1 MKTTTPIHDSA
12 SHHWLV
18 FDPIPFSGGSKV
30 ATKEILNLCPGNLIK
45 LTILCADKDDW
56 NEPRLIKEHQ
66 VEFASCHQLGA
77 LQSASNGWRYWL
89 KQLCYTLMVLWQMIK
104 QPNIDTVIG
113 ASGPGVDMA
122 LYLGRL
128 IFRYRL
134 IQFVHGPVAASR
146 SIGYCLSRADKV
158 FYLADCRDSMQKAI
172 ERYYQSITSL
182 PITTELAQ
190 FNISSPH
197 FYTFRNGIGE
207 QRWPTPC
214 IYGEPTI
221 FWAASLLKWKG
232 LEILVEAGSIL
243 NQQIPVDTHVCYIRP
258 KNTRLDVSEAP
269 LDLDNFYW
277 YQQPDNL
284 DEIRSRCSIYISTS
298 TKEPFGLSVLEG
310 MAAGMCVFIPRDGAY
325 WDQTLT
331 HNLNCI
337 KYTPGSASSLASEL
351 LQVIIKPERIV
362 RIGLSAMKAA
372 RQYRAEK
379 CYGHI
384 IHTLTESNPQHPD
397 TIRLPERAS

>member
-18 FDPIPFSGGSKV
+18 FDPIPFSGGSKI
-30 ATKEILNLCPGNLIK
+30 ATKEILNLCPDKQIK
-45 LTILCADKDDW
+45 LTILCADKNDW
-56 NEPRLIKEHQ
+56 NEPRLIKKHQ
-66 VEFASCHQLGA
+66 TEFACCQLMST

-89 KQLCYTLMVLWQMIK
+89 KQLCYTFMILWQILK
-104 QPNIDTVIG
+104 QPGIDTVIG

-128 IFRYRL
+128 VFRYRL
-134 IQFVHGPVAASR
+134 IQFVHGPVGASR
-146 SIGYCLSRADKV
+146 SIGYCLSTADKV
-158 FYLADCRDSMQKAI
+158 FYLANCRDSMQRAL
-172 ERYYQSITSL
+172 ERYYRSRVSVSAA
-182 PITTELAQ
+182 TELAR

-197 FYTFRNGIGE
+197 FFTFQNGIGE

-232 LEILVEAGSIL
+232 LETLVEAGSIL
-243 NQQIPVDTHVCYIRP
+243 NQQIPVDVHVCYIRP
-258 KNTRLDVSEAP
+258 KNTRLEVSEAP

-298 TKEPFGLSVLEG
+298 TKEPVGLSVLEG

-379 CYGHI
+379 CYRQI
-384 IHTLTESNPQHPD
+384 IHTLTESNPTHPE
-397 TIRLPERAS
+397 TIRQPERVS